1 MDLFSLFRSSPERQI
16 ERARKKVRE
25 PHGDP
30 ATRMNA
36 AQRLGEMGTPEALL
50 ALLDRFTIN
59 VAPSGQD
66 EQEKEEVLSWIVQ
79 MGEKAVPP
87 LVQFLK
93 RERQVYWAARAL
105 RETVKEEEF
114 AEKINGVLRD
124 HWENPPA
131 SSDPTAQLIRLLGVR
146 SPQLAATVALF
157 LGDEADD
164 IRLAALDYLFD
175 QSEEP
180 ARELSLECYLDSEDR
195 PRVRNHILERFAEE
209 GWSVKGFRPK
219 IEDTLPEGYKLTRD
233 GKVKTVSSGQ

>member
-1 MDLFSLFRSSPERQI
+1 MDLFSLFRSSPEKQI

-25 PHGDP
+25 PHGDS
-30 ATRMNA
+30 ATRMSA
-36 AQRLGEMGTPEALL
+36 AHRLGEMGTPEALS

-59 VAPSGQD
+59 VSPSGQD

-105 RETVKEEEF
+105 REAVKEEEF
-114 AEKINGVLRD
+114 AERINEVLQD

-146 SPQLAATVALF
+146 SPQLVDTVTLF
-157 LGDEADD
+157 LGDEADEV
-164 IRLAALDYLFD
+164 RLAALDYLFD
-175 QSEEP
+175 RSEDRS
-180 ARELSLECYLDSEDR
+180 RELTLECYLDSEDR
-195 PRVRNHILERFAEE
+195 PRVRNHILERFAVES
-209 GWSVKGFRPK
+209 WSVKGFRPK
-219 IEDTLPEGYKLTRD
+219 IEDTLPEGYTLTRD
-233 GKVKTVSSGQ
+233 GKVRTVGSGQ

>member
-1 MDLFSLFRSSPERQI
+1 MDLFSLFRSSPEKQI

-30 ATRMNA
+30 ATRMNGA
-36 AQRLGEMGTPEALL
+36 HRLAEMGTPEALL

-59 VAPSGQD
+59 VSPSSQD
-66 EQEKEEVLSWIVQ
+66 EQEKEEVLSWIIQ

-93 RERQVYWAARAL
+93 RERQVYWAVRAL
-105 RETVKEEEF
+105 RETVMEEEF
-114 AEKINGVLRD
+114 AD
-124 HWENPPA
+124 PPA

-146 SPQLAATVALF
+146 SSQLVETATLF
-157 LGDEADD
+157 LGGEADD
-164 IRLAALDYLFD
+164 VRLAALDYLFD
-175 QSEEP
+175 ESDDRS
-180 ARELSLECYLDSEDR
+180 RELALECYLDSEDR

-219 IEDTLPEGYKLTRD
+219 VEDTLPEGYTLTRD
-233 GKVKTVSSGQ
+233 GKVRPVGSGQ